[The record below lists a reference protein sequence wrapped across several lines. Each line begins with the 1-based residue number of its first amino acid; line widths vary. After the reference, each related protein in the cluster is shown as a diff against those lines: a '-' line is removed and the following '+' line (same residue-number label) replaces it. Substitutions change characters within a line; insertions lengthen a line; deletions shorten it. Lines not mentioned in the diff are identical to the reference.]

1 MRFASGPGGQVRAKC
16 LVGKTLR
23 SASQRAACPAP
34 PNILKSCWLQA
45 MSLKCFLSLPT
56 GAGLL
61 ANLIP
66 RYPEYTC
73 IKKGGTCNYSPC
85 PRGTKV
91 DGRCYRN
98 KAKCCV

>member
-1 MRFASGPGGQVRAKC
+1 MRVLHC
-16 LVGKTLR
+16 LLLLCLL
-23 SASQRAACPAP
+23 SAQ
-34 PNILKSCWLQA
+34 
-45 MSLKCFLSLPT
+45 MPT

-61 ANLIP
+61 ASLIP